1 MTDATGG
8 VAWVFPGQGSQEVG
22 SGADLYEA
30 SPAACL
36 VFDQADAALGFPL
49 SDLCFHGPEEAL
61 RQTINAQPAIMAVSL
76 ACLAAAREAGLVGS
90 GRARLGEPVFVAGHS
105 LGEYTALVA
114 AGVLEMEDGFRLVRE
129 RGRLMQMAG
138 ERQPGTMAALLGL
151 DEEVVGEVCRET
163 GAQVCNLNAPGQ
175 TVVGGTLAA
184 VEAALGLARRRGA
197 RRAIPLSVSGAFH
210 TDLMAPAVEGMARAL
225 VGTALCDP
233 RVPVIANGSGRPV
246 TSAGQVREE
255 LLYQLAHPVQWQRS
269 VEHMAGAG
277 VATFVEIGPGQVL
290 TGLIR
295 RIVPGARLVNV
306 GSVAAIEAARTDS
319 TAS

>member
-30 SPAACL
+30 SPAARL
-36 VFDQADAALGFPL
+36 VFDRADATLGFPL
-49 SDLCFHGPEEAL
+49 AELCFHGPEDVL

-76 ACLAAAREAGLVGS
+76 ACLEAAREAGLVGS
-90 GRARLGEPVFVAGHS
+90 GQACLGEPVFVAGHS
-105 LGEYTALVA
+105 LGEYAALVA
-114 AGVLEMEDGFRLVRE
+114 AGVLELEDGFRLVRE
-129 RGRLMQMAG
+129 RGRLMQMAA

-151 DEEVVGEVCRET
+151 DEETVAAVCRET

-175 TVVGGTLAA
+175 IVIGGTLEA
-184 VEAALGLARRRGA
+184 VEAALGVARQRGA
-197 RRAIPLSVSGAFH
+197 RRAIPLNVSGAFH
-210 TDLMAPAVEGMARAL
+210 TDLMASAVDGMAHAL
-225 VGTALCDP
+225 EGTALGDP
-233 RVPVIANGSGRPV
+233 RVPVIANGSGQPLA
-246 TSAGQVREE
+246 SADQVREE

-277 VATFVEIGPGQVL
+277 IGTFVEIGPGQVL
-290 TGLIR
+290 AGLIR
-295 RIVPGARLVNV
+295 RIVPGARLVNID
-306 GSVAAIEAARTDS
+306 GVAAIEAARADL

>member
-30 SPAACL
+30 SPAARL
-36 VFDQADAALGFPL
+36 VFEQADAALGFPL
-49 SDLCFHGPEEAL
+49 SDLCFHGPEDVL
-61 RQTINAQPAIMAVSL
+61 RQTINAQPAIMAASL
-76 ACLAAAREAGLVGS
+76 ACLEAAREAGLVGNDET
-90 GRARLGEPVFVAGHS
+90 RFGEPAFVAGHS

-114 AGVLEMEDGFRLVRE
+114 AGVLALEDGFRLVRE
-129 RGRLMQMAG
+129 RGSLMQMAG

-151 DEEVVGEVCRET
+151 DEETVAAVCRET
-163 GAQVCNLNAPGQ
+163 GAQLCNLNAPGQ
-175 TVVGGTLAA
+175 TVIGGTLAA
-184 VEAALGLARRRGA
+184 VEAAVGMARQRGA
-197 RRAIPLSVSGAFH
+197 RRAIPLNVSGAFH

-225 VGTALCDP
+225 EGAALGDP
-233 RVPVIANGSGRPV
+233 RVPVIANGSGRPL
-246 TSAGQVREE
+246 TSGDQLREE

-277 VATFVEIGPGQVL
+277 VGTFVEIGPGQVL

-295 RIVPGARLVNV
+295 RIVPGARLVNID
-306 GSVAAIEAARTDS
+306 SVAAIEAMRTDS
-319 TAS
+319 TVS